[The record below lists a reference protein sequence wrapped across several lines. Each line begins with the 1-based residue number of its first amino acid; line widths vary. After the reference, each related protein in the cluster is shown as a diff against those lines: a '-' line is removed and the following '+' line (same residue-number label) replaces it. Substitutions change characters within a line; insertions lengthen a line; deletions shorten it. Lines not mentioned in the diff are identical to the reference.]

1 MAALAAVGAA
11 RLIAPPS
18 LPLSRLHCPA
28 ERLELGTVWESDS
41 LEVRLPLTN
50 QGDGAVKIADFVNSC
65 SCTQITPR
73 QLVLE
78 PGETREIQVRLDL
91 RSSKR
96 PRPPATERFEI
107 MFQPRDES
115 GRTLAD
121 LKLSGHVKPPF
132 WLATVSLDFGE
143 RSDRETFTALNVEG
157 QLAEDIERIEW
168 TSGENRLQ
176 ATIQAGKAGAFTL
189 TVSPPM
195 PTEYGSKTADL
206 IATPIGSDGQKLPS
220 LPVPV
225 RWNRVPDIQADP
237 PQVLFGNH
245 PVGESLEDAVTLAS
259 RSGTSFTVER
269 VEHALPG
276 LTVDRDGESKTPRY
290 VVKQKIEKIGQQS
303 GTIRFHIRYGDGST
317 TVREVAVTSFGFT
330 R

>member
-96 PRPPATERFEI
+96 PKPPVTERFEI
-107 MFQPRDES
+107 MLQPRDES

-121 LKLSGHVKPPF
+121 LKP
-132 WLATVSLDFGE
+132 W
-143 RSDRETFTALNVEG
+143 
-157 QLAEDIERIEW
+157 
-168 TSGENRLQ
+168 
-176 ATIQAGKAGAFTL
+176 
-189 TVSPPM
+189 
-195 PTEYGSKTADL
+195 
-206 IATPIGSDGQKLPS
+206 IATPIARHPGMWSNKRS
-220 LPVPV
+220 
-225 RWNRVPDIQADP
+225 RKSASNRAR
-237 PQVLFGNH
+237 F
-245 PVGESLEDAVTLAS
+245 AS
-259 RSGTSFTVER
+259 TFATAMAARPY
-269 VEHALPG
+269 AKWL
-276 LTVDRDGESKTPRY
+276 
-290 VVKQKIEKIGQQS
+290 
-303 GTIRFHIRYGDGST
+303 
-317 TVREVAVTSFGFT
+317 
-330 R
+330 